1 MAVSRW
7 LFLVFVFAIF
17 VSLHFTVARADEDED
32 EVEVEDADDKD
43 VKLDDEEFEYEDDG
57 ILRPHHDVRASVH
70 FPDFPDRKFELGQ
83 RVSSLIGFNNKGPL
97 AFNVTAIGAFFHSPY
112 DYSYYI
118 QNFSYRDV
126 GVILQGHWQV
136 TFEYVFAPDRGLEP
150 VDYWLSG
157 WIDYNSSEGRE
168 YRSTWYNGTV
178 TLVEKNAE
186 FDFRKSLG
194 YLFLLALAGG
204 AIYFALN
211 YQTLT
216 GGKKKKER
224 KPFTERVVVHKET
237 TDAEWGSIYKPAA
250 QSRRVGSKKAPIS
263 SKKPPQTPKK
273 TTGETPTK
281 TSTNSEE

>member
-1 MAVSRW
+1 MRVARW
-7 LFLVFVFAIF
+7 LFVLFVIAIF
-17 VSLHFTVARADEDED
+17 VSLQFTVARAEDDEDD
-32 EVEVEDADDKD
+32 IDVEDDEDKGD
-43 VKLDDEEFEYEDDG
+43 VKLDDDFEYDEDDG
-57 ILRPHHDVRASVH
+57 VLRSHPDVRATVH

-83 RVSSLIGFNNKGPL
+83 RVTSLIGFNNKGNT

-136 TFEYVFAPDRGLEP
+136 TFEYVFAPDKGLEP

-178 TLVEKNAE
+178 TLVEKSAE
-186 FDFRKSLG
+186 FDVRKTFS
-194 YLFLLALAGG
+194 YLFLLALLGG
-204 AIYFALN
+204 GIYAAIN

-216 GGKKKKER
+216 GGKKKKVR
-224 KPFTERVVVHKET
+224 KPYTERASVTPKET
-237 TDAEWGSIYKPAA
+237 TDADWGAIYKPAA
-250 QSRRVGSKKAPIS
+250 QSRRIGSKKAPA
-263 SKKPPQTPKK
+263 KKSQNAKSPES
-273 TTGETPTK
+273 TTQD
-281 TSTNSEE
+281 S

>member
-1 MAVSRW
+1 MRVARW
-7 LFLVFVFAIF
+7 LFLLFVFAIF
-17 VSLHFTVARADEDED
+17 LNLHSVARADDDED
-32 EVEVEDADDKD
+32 DIDVDDVDDPKD
-43 VKLDDEEFEYEDDG
+43 DLKDEEYEYEEDDG
-57 ILRPHHDVRASVH
+57 VLRPHHDVRATAH
-70 FPDFPDRKFELGQ
+70 FPEFTDKKFDLGAK
-83 RVSSLIGFNNKGPL
+83 VNALIGFNNKGKH

-136 TFEYVFAPDRGLEP
+136 TFEYVFAPDKGLEP

-178 TLVEKNAE
+178 TLVEKNAD
-186 FDFRKSLG
+186 FDIRKIFS
-194 YLFLLALAGG
+194 YLFLLALLAG
-204 AIYFALN
+204 AIYFAIN

-224 KPFTERVVVHKET
+224 RPERTSAPPKET
-237 TDAEWGSIYKPAA
+237 TDADWGTIYKPSTTA
-250 QSRRVGSKKAPIS
+250 RRVGSKKAPAKKS
-263 SKKPPQTPKK
+263 QKASEPSKD
-273 TTGETPTK
+273 
-281 TSTNSEE
+281 S